1 MKLSFREMVLI
12 RNYLRSRKAYE
23 NVNVPLSAVIWEPY
37 MQTLLTKIND
47 ELEALS

>member
-1 MKLSFREMVLI
+1 MRLSFKEMVLI
-12 RNYLRSRKAYE
+12 RNYLKSREMFKDTD
-23 NVNVPLSAVIWEPY
+23 VPCNTTIWEPY

>member
-1 MKLSFREMVLI
+1 MRLSSKEMVLI
-12 RNYLRSRKAYE
+12 RNYLKSREMFKDTD
-23 NVNVPLSAVIWEPY
+23 VPCNATVWEPY

>member
-1 MKLSFREMVLI
+1 MRLSYKEMVLI
-12 RNYLRSRKAYE
+12 RNYLKSREMFKDTD
-23 NVNVPLSAVIWEPY
+23 VPCNATIWEPY